1 MNYIKEYKNRRTGF
15 IEKVP
20 IYFQFLCNEY
30 GFKEPIY
37 NCYEQSKGIII
48 GDKFEYC
55 HLIKGKVILISNS
68 YHPNDYGYEVYLND
82 LINDNKELLDYVL
95 QDYQDSEQKYL
106 KN

>member
-1 MNYIKEYKNRRTGF
+1 M
-15 IEKVP
+15 P

-30 GFKEPIY
+30 GLKGPIY
-37 NCYEQSKGIII
+37 KGCEQSKGIII
-48 GDKFEYC
+48 GNKFEYSR
-55 HLIKGKVILISNS
+55 LIRGKVILISNS

-106 KN
+106 KNSSEYLRKPIRRILDDY